1 MGDSYSKDLDFDK
14 LSACGFFGKL
24 HSCVAKYL
32 SGPYHLR
39 SAPRGGIQGPII
51 FVIFINDI
59 PDAAKGQV
67 LRFMLAI
74 QRFLVLVSVLATAKL
89 YSHPIKYGRTDALL
103 QHPI

>member
-1 MGDSYSKDLDFDK
+1 M
-14 LSACGFFGKL
+14 
-24 HSCVAKYL
+24 
-32 SGPYHLR
+32 
-39 SAPRGGIQGPII
+39 QGPKI